1 MYHGKRVRVRKF
13 RKIPVLLASLVVL
26 LCATAATTLAYLAT
40 QTEGITNT
48 FIPAE
53 VRNEISED
61 LDDNT
66 KKDVTVKNTG
76 NVDAYI
82 RAQIIV
88 TWVDEKRN
96 PYGGAVP
103 ALGTDYTITWPE
115 SSDWT
120 KGSDGFYYYKQPV
133 APDDSTTN
141 LFDELKVVENLEGYR
156 LSVEI
161 LSQSIQAEPE
171 EAVENAWG
179 MSVKDGK
186 LEVKQ

>member
-1 MYHGKRVRVRKF
+1 MYHGKRARVKKYRKL
-13 RKIPVLLASLVVL
+13 PVLLASLVVL

-53 VRNEISED
+53 VQNEIEETLGD
-61 LDDNT
+61 T
-66 KKDVTVKNTG
+66 KKNVKVENTG

-88 TWVDEKRN
+88 TWVDEKGN

-103 ALGTDYTITWPE
+103 ALGTDYTITGLNN
-115 SSDWT
+115 SDWLT
-120 KGSDGFYYYKQPV
+120 GSDGFYYYLQPV
-133 APDDSTTN
+133 APNASTTN
-141 LFDELKVVENLEGYR
+141 LFDELEVEKNLGDYQ

-171 EAVENAWG
+171 EAVIDAWG
-179 MSVKDGK
+179 EDIAAE
-186 LEVKQ
+186 LTEVKG